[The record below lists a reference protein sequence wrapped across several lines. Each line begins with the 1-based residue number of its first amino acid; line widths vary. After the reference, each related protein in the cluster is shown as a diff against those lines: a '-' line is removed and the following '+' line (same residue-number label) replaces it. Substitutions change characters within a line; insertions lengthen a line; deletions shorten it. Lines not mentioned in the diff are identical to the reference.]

1 MLILKMLEE
10 QDLYGYEM
18 INVLKEKSNNVF
30 ELRTGTLYS
39 LLGKLVK
46 NGYLECYE
54 KKVAGKNR
62 KYYSLT
68 EDGKRFLKEK
78 EEVWYEYY
86 RAVLEV
92 IGEKSWYGNSDTGR
106 TCDIFVNLKVW
117 GLWFKTEMLQNDY
130 KLSA

>member
-1 MLILKMLEE
+1 MPTDVSLFSGSMTMLVLKMLEE

-46 NGYLECYE
+46 NGYLKCYE

-86 RAVLEV
+86 RAMLEV
-92 IGEKSWYGNSDTGR
+92 IGEKS
-106 TCDIFVNLKVW
+106 
-117 GLWFKTEMLQNDY
+117 
-130 KLSA
+130 

>member
-1 MLILKMLEE
+1 MLVLKMLEE

-18 INVLKEKSNNVF
+18 ISILKEKSNNVF

-54 KKVAGKNR
+54 KKVIERIR

-68 EDGKRFLKEK
+68 EEGRLLLKEK
-78 EEVWYEYY
+78 EEVWREYY
-86 RAVLEV
+86 TAVLGV
-92 IGEKSWYGNSDTGR
+92 IGEK
-106 TCDIFVNLKVW
+106 I
-117 GLWFKTEMLQNDY
+117 
-130 KLSA
+130 